1 MLPVCTYGYEG
12 SRRSQKR
19 MADSLVPSFQTVVN
33 NSMWVLSIKNM
44 GLLEE
49 KQVLFPTLPPAQ
61 PGTLLFQVL
70 CLISPISAMATVCI
84 RLMIT
89 LKNSIHSWKNGIGK
103 PQRISIGLTNL
114 SEHLPSKLYSQGKLY
129 VLPLAIL
136 VNNMKSA
143 AKN

>member
-1 MLPVCTYGYEG
+1 MNVEH
-12 SRRSQKR
+12 Q
-19 MADSLVPSFQTVVN
+19 
-33 NSMWVLSIKNM
+33 NM
-44 GLLEE
+44 GLLVE
-49 KQVLFPTLPPAQ
+49 KQILFPTLPSVQ
-61 PGTLLFQVL
+61 PGTLLFQLL

-89 LKNSIHSWKNGIGK
+89 LRNSIHSWKNGIGK

-129 VLPLAIL
+129 VLLLAIL

-143 AKN
+143 AKKLRWI